1 MDDFESMFD
10 EETLNEPV
18 YEEDIDESYGETLN
32 NAMLDV
38 RLLFARVRRQYQGDT
53 WISQEL
59 WEQYC
64 LLDQAADRMINLMNQ
79 GVFKRPKPPTVPGPG
94 T

>member
-18 YEEDIDESYGETLN
+18 FEEEIDESYGETLN
-32 NAMLDV
+32 NAMLDI
-38 RLLFARVRRQYQGDT
+38 RLIFSRVRRQYQGDT

-64 LLDQAADRMINLMNQ
+64 LLDQAAERMIHMMQQ
-79 GVFKRPKPPTVPGPG
+79 GVFKRPDRKGI
-94 T
+94 